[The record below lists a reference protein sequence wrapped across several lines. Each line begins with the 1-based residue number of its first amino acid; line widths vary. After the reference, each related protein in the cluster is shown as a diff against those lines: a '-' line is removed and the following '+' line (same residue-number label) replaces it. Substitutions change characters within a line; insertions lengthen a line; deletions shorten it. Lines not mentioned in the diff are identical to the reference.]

1 MFHIIESNRIT
12 TLRKVNRG
20 IRRLTTIAYFQGDY
34 VPEDQAN
41 VNIKTHA
48 FLYGTSVFEGIRG
61 YWNPDKNAVFLFR
74 GIEHFERMLLSAK
87 LLFMDT
93 QLTAEQMMEICCQLV
108 LRNQFESDVYIQPR
122 FYKSGLIVPP
132 KLDAVDTDF
141 CCFAQTFGAYLD
153 TNKGLKVCISSW
165 RRVSDN
171 AIPPRGKIGGAYVN
185 TGLVMAEAHLNG
197 FDDGILLTEDGHVSE
212 GSGMN
217 VFLVKNG
224 KLLTPRTTDNI
235 LEGITRASIIEIAQK
250 ELGMEVEARLINRT
264 ELYLADEVFFT
275 GTAAQVAPVTSIDQR
290 TIGNGQIGSVTQ
302 KLQSLYMDI
311 AKGKNPKYMHWLTEV
326 KSHVHSH

>member
-1 MFHIIESNRIT
+1 MT
-12 TLRKVNRG
+12 A
-20 IRRLTTIAYFQGDY
+20 IAYFQGDY

-61 YWNPDKNAVFLFR
+61 YWNPEKEAVYLFR
-74 GIEHFERMLLSAK
+74 AKEHFERMLLSAK

-93 QLTAEQMMEICCQLV
+93 PYTVEQLVEICRQLV
-108 LRNQFESDVYIQPR
+108 AKNAFTSDVYLQPR

-132 KLDAVDTDF
+132 KLDDVPTDF
-141 CCFAQTFGAYLD
+141 CCFALSFGAYLD
-153 TNKGLKVCISSW
+153 TNKGLKVCVSSW

-197 FDDGILLTEDGHVSE
+197 FDDGILLTEDGNVSE

-217 VFLVKNG
+217 LFLVKNG
-224 KLLTPRTTDNI
+224 KLITSRTTDNI
-235 LEGITRASIIEIAQK
+235 LEGITRGTILELAEK
-250 ELGMEVEARLINRT
+250 ELGLETESRLLNRT
-264 ELYLADEVFFT
+264 ELYLADEAFFT
-275 GTAAQVAPVTSIDQR
+275 GTAAQVAPITSIDQR
-290 TIGNGQIGSVTQ
+290 TIGNGQVGEITS
-302 KLQSLYMDI
+302 KLQQLYMDV
-311 AKGKNPKYMHWLTEV
+311 AKGKYPKYNHWLTEV
-326 KSHVHSH
+326 KTHVHSR